1 VISTQF
7 LKEITNLDEIC
18 QNQLRPVRETGM
30 VWFLW
35 ATVCTLSKL
44 VSRPFFL
51 EIVKLAHIIDPV
63 SIIFA
68 VNVRFIQSIF
78 DAKTL

>member
-1 VISTQF
+1 MPGKLAWSGFYGQPCA
-7 LKEITNLDEIC
+7 LC
-18 QNQLRPVRETGM
+18 QNWCLG
-30 VWFLW
+30 L
-35 ATVCTLSKL
+35 
-44 VSRPFFL
+44 FFL

-68 VNVRFIQSIF
+68 ANVRFIQSIF